1 MLNLYYRVKVHY
13 AGNPV
18 QVQGYDATTVRS
30 LGSYNG
36 ELETS
41 YITETYIRNS
51 WYVRDYLLEFVRLVD
66 DNQDEILVVIENLKS
81 GIKQVVI
88 YDMHEDDVTDLIALV
103 ER

>member
-1 MLNLYYRVKVHY
+1 MLKFNYHIKVHY

-41 YITETYIRNS
+41 YLTETYIRNS
-51 WYVRDYLLEFVRLVD
+51 WYVHDYLQSFIEQVD
-66 DNQDEILVVIENLKS
+66 YNQSEILIVIENLKT
-81 GIKQVVI
+81 GIKQAVI

-103 ER
+103 